1 MKRSILLYGDL
12 NLRYRDGSRIWM
24 ESIIQVLQRT
34 GSRVTLVL
42 KAFPDE
48 SVDLLAERFGCEVL
62 EPSSTH
68 RSRGAGMT
76 PHEAR
81 DHLAEV
87 DAAGDYDIVLTRGY
101 DIALALSGVDRFEG
115 RLWPYITDGPGFS
128 PFSDARDGVDLALIA
143 RRARRIFV
151 QTEDARSV
159 FESTVPAATG
169 MTLLLPPVVPDEWF
183 VEQEV
188 LESRAAA
195 PDELADGSAEH
206 PLQLVYSGKFARP
219 WQSLEI
225 PCLPDRLAERG
236 LHAHVT
242 MIGDKIQHSPSD
254 RSFPAEMRTVMALR
268 SDRVTWAGGMAREN
282 ALSLTAT
289 ADVGVSWRDGSLDTS
304 LEISTKLLEYGAL
317 GVPPILNRT
326 RAHERLLG
334 ADYPLFV
341 EDDVLEV
348 LRRACDPRVRRASA
362 LRAHAAA
369 RHFRASRAAE
379 RLERCFSAQAPD
391 LDESP
396 RLPSP
401 RPDGML
407 RVLLSSHDFKFAG
420 ELIDVL
426 RQRDD
431 IELRIDRWARLAHH
445 DPESSAELGD
455 WADVIICEWAGHN
468 AVFHSQR
475 KRSDQRLIVRFHG
488 FEVRGQWLKDVEL
501 DAVDAV
507 VFVSD
512 FYRRE
517 ILEKTGWPESITTV
531 IPNVVDVIDLHRD
544 KLADARFHLGI
555 AGYVP
560 MIKRPDRAVDLLEQL
575 LEHDDRFM
583 LHMRGRAPWAY
594 PWEWAKPFQ
603 RDAYT
608 AMFER
613 IRQSTA
619 LSSHVLFEDFSP
631 DMGSWFRGIG
641 WILSPSTQETFH
653 LAPVEGMASGAL
665 PIVWDRPGATE
676 IFGENLFD
684 DVDEIARHVLETIS
698 TPGAF
703 EQRSDESV
711 QRAQSF
717 DMARHRSS
725 WLDLLDASRSTP
737 LPLRGRPLADT
748 IPADGPRNPAQVA
761 AAAGRLLDDG
771 RTEESLALLS
781 GAAVAEPSPPARR
794 QLLRLRERAQ
804 LVEGLRTGGWIPVA
818 GLGSAVRTRRSGPGA
833 VIEASDVVPETV
845 LEATAVLSAADALVT
860 EARRER
866 SRTIHSGDD
875 AGSTIA
881 TAIAARRLGIDMNLS
896 DEGKSALRDADSELP
911 GLSEAF
917 EQALSRTAPPV
928 SLDDLTIA
936 VVADTFTLNAIS
948 STVRTVELPRHGWE
962 EVLQET
968 PVDLIL
974 VESAW
979 SSPDG
984 EWFHGVAY
992 HGEAEAADLR
1002 GILAHA
1008 RERGIPSLFWNRED
1022 PVHLRSFLTPAA
1034 DFDTVLTSDS
1044 RCIAEY
1050 QSSIPS
1056 RTRTVAS
1063 LPFFADPQIMHPL
1076 IPGEDLADATGDS
1089 ASVSGIEEQRRAEA
1103 RAERRDVAFAGT
1115 YYGDRYPQRTAE
1127 LRQIL
1132 TAAAEH
1138 GLAIYDRQATVTGS
1152 RYQLPDDL
1160 AEHSLGGV
1168 DASLM
1173 PDVYRRHPVHINV
1186 NSVDDSPTMFSRR
1199 VVEIAAAGSVV
1210 VSGRGKGVSTTLG
1223 ADFPV
1228 LEDPQAWPDLLSRLT
1243 QSPAVWRKAAWAQL
1257 RTVHRAFTSARSL
1270 TLALRIAGLPLEAPT
1285 DPSYGILIPVS
1296 ATGSA
1301 RVLLNQSLRPAV
1313 VALSPW
1319 DADRQDYLDAG
1330 IDVVDLDEIV
1340 QDLAGLGEVDWV
1352 GVHDP
1357 DVGPTHYEDLLA
1369 ATAFG
1374 DWDRLASR
1382 AAPLSHEEL
1391 FSLTSAQPPPGE
1403 DVAGHLL
1410 SRRTTAT
1417 AEDLALDRPQRTYT
1431 WIRDGLSQSA
1441 PHEGD
1446 SCPS

>member
-48 SVDLLAERFGCEVL
+48 PADLLAERFGCEVL

-76 PHEAR
+76 AHEAR

-87 DAAGDYDIVLTRGY
+87 DAAGEYDVVLTRGY
-101 DIALALSGVDRFEG
+101 EIALALSGVDRFEG
-115 RLWPYITDGPGFS
+115 RLWPYITDGPGFA
-128 PFSDARDGVDLALIA
+128 PFSDTGDGTDLARIA
-143 RRARRIFV
+143 QRARRIFV

-159 FESTVPAATG
+159 FEATVPAATG
-169 MTLLLPPVVPDEWF
+169 KTLLLPPVVPDERF
-183 VEQEV
+183 VEPAM
-188 LESRAAA
+188 LGSRTSG
-195 PDELADGSAEH
+195 PDEPSDGSAEH

-225 PCLPDRLAERG
+225 PGLPDRLAEAG

-242 MIGDKIQHSPSD
+242 MIGDKIQHSPLD
-254 RSFPAEMRTVMALR
+254 RAFPAEMRATMARR
-268 SDRVTWAGGMAREN
+268 SDRVTWAGGMARED
-282 ALSLTAT
+282 AMSLTAT
-289 ADVGVSWRDGSLDTS
+289 ADVGVSWRAGSLDTS

-317 GVPPILNRT
+317 GVPPLLNRT

-334 ADYPLFV
+334 ADYPMFV
-341 EDDVLEV
+341 DDDVLEV
-348 LRRACDPRVRRASA
+348 LRRACDPGTRREAA

-369 RHFRASRAAE
+369 QHFRASRAAE
-379 RLERCFSAQAPD
+379 RLERCFSAQEPD
-391 LDESP
+391 LEESP

-401 RPDGML
+401 RPDGTL
-407 RVLLSSHDFKFAG
+407 RVLFSSHDFKFAG

-445 DPESSAELGD
+445 DPERSAALGD

-475 KRSDQRLIVRFHG
+475 KRDDQRLIVRFHG
-488 FEVRGQWLKDVEL
+488 FEVRGAWLKDVEL

-560 MIKRPDRAVDLLEQL
+560 MLKRPDRAVDVLERL

-583 LHMRGRAPWAY
+583 LHLRGRAPWAY
-594 PWEWAKPFQ
+594 PWEWAKPLQ

-608 AMFER
+608 ALFER
-613 IRQSTA
+613 IRGSA
-619 LSSHVLFEDFSP
+619 PLRSHVLFEDFSP

-676 IFGENLFD
+676 IFGDGLFD
-684 DVDEIARHVLETIS
+684 DVDQIVRHVLETVV

-703 EQRSDESV
+703 EQRSAEAV
-711 QRAQSF
+711 RRAQSF

-725 WLDLLDASRSTP
+725 WLDLLDAQRSTP
-737 LPLRGRPLADT
+737 LPLRGKPLADT
-748 IPADGPRNPAQVA
+748 IPADGPRNPAQVV
-761 AAAGRLLDDG
+761 AAAGRLMEQG
-771 RTEESLALLS
+771 RTESVLAMLS
-781 GAAVAEPSPPARR
+781 GADVTESSPPSRR

-804 LVEGLRTGGWIPVA
+804 LVEGLRTGTWIPVD
-818 GLGSAVRTRRSGPGA
+818 GLGPAIRTRRSGPGA
-833 VIEASDVVPETV
+833 VIDAVSVVPGTE
-845 LEATAVLSAADALVT
+845 LGATAVLTAADALVT

-866 SRTIHSGDD
+866 ARMIRSGDE

-881 TAIAARRLGIDMNLS
+881 AAIAARRLGIDLELS
-896 DEGKSALRDADSELP
+896 EEGASAVRRADSGLP
-911 GLSEAF
+911 GLAEAF
-917 EQALSRTAPPV
+917 DRALQRTAEPV
-928 SLDDLTIA
+928 SLEDLTVA
-936 VVADTFTLNAIS
+936 VVADTFTLNAVS
-948 STVRTVELPRHGWE
+948 STVRTVELPRRGWKA
-962 EVLQET
+962 VLAET
-968 PVDLIL
+968 PVDLVL

-979 SSPDG
+979 SSPEG
-984 EWFHGVAY
+984 EWFHGIAY

-1002 GILAHA
+1002 AILAHA
-1008 RERGIPSLFWNRED
+1008 REHGIPTLFWNRED

-1034 DFDTVLTSDS
+1034 DFDTVLTSDA
-1044 RCIAEY
+1044 RCIADY
-1050 QSSIPS
+1050 QDSVPS

-1076 IPGEDLADATGDS
+1076 VPGADQTDGLEE
-1089 ASVSGIEEQRRAEA
+1089 GIAHPVNEEQRRAEV
-1103 RAERRDVAFAGT
+1103 RADGRDVAFAGT

-1127 LRQIL
+1127 LRRIL

-1138 GLAIYDRQATVTGS
+1138 GLAIYDRQATVAGS

-1168 DASLM
+1168 DASRM

-1186 NSVDDSPTMFSRR
+1186 NSVDESPTMFSRR
-1199 VVEIAAAGSVV
+1199 VVEIAASGSVV
-1210 VSGRGKGVSTTLG
+1210 VSGRGQGITTTLG
-1223 ADFPV
+1223 AAFPV
-1228 LEDPQAWPDLLSRLT
+1228 LEDPEEWPGVLARLT
-1243 QSPAVWRKAAWAQL
+1243 SGPAVWRRTAWAQM

-1270 TLALRIAGLPLEAPT
+1270 TLALRIAGLPILGPK
-1285 DPSYGILIPVS
+1285 DPSYGILVPVS
-1296 ATGSA
+1296 ATGSS
-1301 RVLLNQSLRPAV
+1301 RVLLGQTLRPAV
-1313 VALSPW
+1313 VAISPW
-1319 DADRQDYLDAG
+1319 DEDRQAYLDAG
-1330 IDVVDLDEIV
+1330 IDVVELDAAAA
-1340 QDLAGLGEVDWV
+1340 DLAELGEVDWI

-1369 ATAFG
+1369 ATVFG
-1374 DWDRLASR
+1374 EWDQLASR
-1382 AAPLSHEEL
+1382 PDPLSHEEL
-1391 FSLTSAQPPPGE
+1391 FSLTSAQSPPGD
-1403 DVAGHLL
+1403 DVAGHLF
-1410 SRRTTAT
+1410 SRASSRSV
-1417 AEDLALDRPQRTYT
+1417 EDFVIDRPLRTHT
-1431 WIRDGLSQSA
+1431 WIRDGLPPSD
-1441 PHEGD
+1441 PPEGD
-1446 SCPS
+1446 PCPS